1 MFDYESLKLIWWVL
15 VGVLLI
21 GFALTD
27 GFDLG
32 AAALMPFV
40 GRTDNERRVVI
51 NTIAPHWDG
60 NQVWLITAGGALFA
74 AWPLVY
80 AASFSGFYWAMLLVL
95 FALFVR
101 ARWASTTAAS
111 WRTPAGARPGTGA
124 CSSAAWCPR
133 WYSAWPSATCCW
145 ACPSSSTP
153 TCA

>member
-1 MFDYESLKLIWWVL
+1 MDLPLDFATLRLIWWGL
-15 VGVLLI
+15 LGVLLI
-21 GFALTD
+21 AFALTD

-80 AASFSGFYWAMLLVL
+80 EKSHTPNPLNHRNWIYHLRFYL
-95 FALFVR
+95 
-101 ARWASTTAAS
+101 SI
-111 WRTPAGARPGTGA
+111 
-124 CSSAAWCPR
+124 
-133 WYSAWPSATCCW
+133 
-145 ACPSSSTP
+145 
-153 TCA
+153 